1 MQNFTSW
8 KSDLLID
15 FGVFVS
21 SLASPLHLQIHFIAR
36 KRYRHFMLFMKFA
49 EEKAHGIT
57 TGAFLSLG
65 EELN

>member
-1 MQNFTSW
+1 M
-8 KSDLLID
+8 D

-36 KRYRHFMLFMKFA
+36 KRYPYFLLFMKFA

-65 EELN
+65 EELH